1 MRVGCDGVSEAGGLG
16 GGVGWG
22 GCAVRWSTSPSAAA
36 PSYMKAG
43 GEKNSEPE
51 PGTLTRT
58 QPEPRARSLMIIPA
72 ESTTVTVQ
80 LELNLSARQRP
91 CLSASGMTLLNRYRA
106 VTPVLNPGVESW
118 ELLPF
123 LLPFSTR
130 EFFTCRG

>member
-22 GCAVRWSTSPSAAA
+22 GCAVQWSTSPSAAA

-80 LELNLSARQRP
+80 LELNLSAALPQWQ
-91 CLSASGMTLLNRYRA
+91 TLLNRYRA

>member
-1 MRVGCDGVSEAGGLG
+1 VRVTVGCDGVSEAGGLG

-80 LELNLSARQRP
+80 LELNLSAALPQWQ
-91 CLSASGMTLLNRYRA
+91 TLLNRYRA

>member
-1 MRVGCDGVSEAGGLG
+1 VRVGCDGVSEAGGLG

-80 LELNLSARQRP
+80 LELNLSAALPQWQ
-91 CLSASGMTLLNRYRA
+91 TLLNRYRA

>member
-80 LELNLSARQRP
+80 LELNLSAALPQWQ
-91 CLSASGMTLLNRYRA
+91 TLLNRYRA

>member
-36 PSYMKAG
+36 PSYMKAA

-80 LELNLSARQRP
+80 LELNLSAALPQWQ
-91 CLSASGMTLLNRYRA
+91 TLLNRYRA